1 MVTSGERVDPRAA
14 VAMGL
19 ASDAVPGD
27 RLLDA
32 AIAMVRAEQK
42 SQTYMED
49 RQRWSEPMS
58 IGETEFN
65 FLGATASAMIQGQTK
80 GHYPAPMAALEV
92 LLACTQVDLQEACL
106 LEAEG
111 FVERIRDT
119 ADRRVVKVRL
129 TQTGKKAHNGIL
141 KTREQELENIFGCL
155 DEKERLRFLSS
166 LRTASSTMKRV
177 AGDYK
182 TKEES

>member
-1 MVTSGERVDPRAA
+1 VGTDKQLGDLAEIEMHLIEIRNLFSDLFQKMVMSSKGL
-14 VAMGL
+14 MGFQ
-19 ASDAVPGD
+19 VN
-27 RLLDA
+27 
-32 AIAMVRAEQK
+32 K
-42 SQTYMED
+42 SQLKAMAAFHED
-49 RQRWSEPMS
+49 RQYSM
-58 IGETEFN
+58 GELCKIANVKMPSMTE
-65 FLGATASAMIQGQTK
+65 
-80 GHYPAPMAALEV
+80 V
-92 LLACTQVDLQEACL
+92 VDR

-129 TQTGKKAHNGIL
+129 TTSGKKAHNGIL

-155 DEKERLRFLSS
+155 DKKERLRFLSS